1 MTTYDSPPPNDKVSP
16 PEADERQARIR
27 AKKAR
32 AKERLAERQAAAHE
46 AMASL
51 PVMPLGYVVLEEK
64 YGKTNVEPWHRSTR
78 IALRE
83 GWAALYRPRAKS
95 RMLPVWAMSREYE
108 NALRKMERDEV
119 AREIEQ
125 ERRRKKEDR
134 EREEA
139 EARVRHAAYWSDPA
153 NATRWTHFRPMQ
165 YDRALGCNQIEML
178 ACLVA
183 HGGTA
188 NVAVLARAMPSTKT
202 MNGLHGFSKVKSIGM
217 GLCRRGLVMPVG
229 VTPEA
234 PYPSGFA
241 VVDAGRD
248 ALRDAQRADSADAQG
263 HR

>member
-1 MTTYDSPPPNDKVSP
+1 MRLHDSPPPNDKVSQ

-119 AREIEQ
+119 AREIEDARRH
-125 ERRRKKEDR
+125 ERERKDR
-134 EREEA
+134 ERAEA
-139 EARVRHAAYWSDPA
+139 EARFAEYWSAPE
-153 NATRWTHFRPMQ
+153 NATRWSKFEPITR
-165 YDRALGCNQIEML
+165 DRALGLNQIQML
-178 ACLVA
+178 QCLADACGESSV
-183 HGGTA
+183 TK
-188 NVAVLARAMPSTKT
+188 LAKSMPCARRMSSI
-202 MNGLHGFSKVKSIGM
+202 HGFYKVKSVALS
-217 GLCRRGLVMPVG
+217 LCRRGMVVPIG
-229 VTPEA
+229 VTA
-234 PYPSGFA
+234 DYPYPTGFA
-241 VVDAGRD
+241 LTDDGRA
-248 ALRDAQRADSADAQG
+248 ALLAESAK
-263 HR
+263 